1 MMNLNKSDIIFTQPD
16 KMDMYLSVQLHDHI
30 TSSVYLALL
39 IGLTVGVMIGMNAG
53 LITEILRNRFMK
65 N

>member
-1 MMNLNKSDIIFTQPD
+1 MNLNDSDIIFKQPHE
-16 KMDMYLSVQLHDHI
+16 MDMYLSVQLHDHI

-39 IGLTVGVMIGMNAG
+39 IGLSVGVMIGLNMG
-53 LITEILRNRFMK
+53 LITEILKNRFMK

>member
-1 MMNLNKSDIIFTQPD
+1 MNFNDSDIIFRQPD

-39 IGLTVGVMIGMNAG
+39 IGLTIGIMIGLNAG
-53 LITEILRNRFMK
+53 MITEILKNRFMK